1 LAVEEAF
8 GTCALEEAC
17 TFDSGIV
24 DASSSSAG
32 LVAAFG
38 LALAQPSAVPF
49 EVAGEALVAEL
60 DLKEIVLAKV
70 PGCKPIVCLQKLVAL
85 TAAAAAVVVLVV
97 VAVVDVQTAVVFDE
111 AGKLWMHHF
120 ELALVVFVVS
130 AAAPVAS
137 LAFVAFAVVV
147 ASSAAASFGM
157 LAFVVVAFEEAL
169 AVVVEFVE
177 AFVVVVAFEEALA
190 VVVEFVEALVVVV
203 AFVVG

>member
-85 TAAAAAVVVLVV
+85 TAAAAVVVLVV

>member
-32 LVAAFG
+32 PVAAFG

-85 TAAAAAVVVLVV
+85 TAAAAVVVLVV

-177 AFVVVVAFEEALA
+177 A
-190 VVVEFVEALVVVV
+190 LVVVV